1 MHKISKQ
8 AVYDYLTTIPAG
20 KVVTY
25 GMIARHL
32 GNEKWARAVGRI
44 LHENPDGVKYPCYK
58 VVSAAGRLSCHYA
71 FGGLEQ
77 QKQFLRKD
85 GIEVVGDT
93 VDLKQYKWELKS
105 P

>member
-1 MHKISKQ
+1 MNKISRQ
-8 AVYDYLTTIPAG
+8 AVYDYLAAIPAG

-58 VVSAAGRLSCHYA
+58 VVSAGGRLSGSYA

-77 QKQFLRKD
+77 QRRLLRRD
-85 GIEVVGDT
+85 DIEVVGDK
-93 VDLKQYKWELKS
+93 VDLKRYKWK
-105 P
+105 